1 VHVRDRERVRG
12 AAAAVVAAIAL
23 VAAGCG
29 GSDDAEA
36 ARGGTL
42 VVAEDQAPANLNVL
56 LADGVSVT
64 GQRIATNVLQNLLTV
79 DETGAYVP
87 QLAESV
93 PSGDDLVEG
102 PLRVTFRIRPEAR
115 WSDGRPVT
123 AADVAF
129 TWRTMTDPDNEV
141 ASRTGWDR
149 ITAVTPGR
157 TATGGACAP
166 ATCVT
171 VAFDGDYAPW
181 REVFSVS
188 GANYV
193 LPEHVLRGRDFDT
206 AWSDGGIVGSGPFT
220 LESYRP
226 RVRAVLA
233 ADPDW
238 WGADDTGGG
247 PFLDRIVVDFLDSSG
262 AALTALRQGEAQLA
276 SPPPDPALIRRAR
289 GLDGVEVQAVP
300 SSFFEYIILNTAQPP
315 LDDPLVRRALAH
327 AIDRQQ
333 IVDVLL
339 EDSAPVLQS
348 ILRPFQLGFTPA
360 FARYDHDPAAAAALL
375 EQAGWERGDDGIFA
389 KDGRPLEIPLVT
401 TSEGELRTSTA
412 RLIAEQAAAAG
423 IRVRPQPLSSDR
435 VFGQVLGSDDFSA
448 VMIASGG
455 PVDPSVT
462 GQLASD
468 QIPSEENG
476 FAGQNVYR
484 WSDPEADRL
493 MRLSD
498 RQVDD
503 AARAASL
510 ERVQEIVAEGVP
522 LIPLYQQPN
531 TVAYASGLRGVRQN
545 PSQAEVFW
553 NSGEWS
559 LG

>member
-1 VHVRDRERVRG
+1 V
-12 AAAAVVAAIAL
+12 L
-23 VAAGCG
+23 VAAVALFAVGCG
-29 GSDDAEA
+29 GSDDDAEA
-36 ARGGTL
+36 TRGGTL

-87 QLAESV
+87 QLAEAV
-93 PSGDDLVEG
+93 PSGEDLVEG

-129 TWRTMTDPDNEV
+129 TWRTMTDPANEV

-157 TATGGACAP
+157 TATGGECAP

-181 REVFSVS
+181 REIFSVS

-193 LPEHVLRGRDFDT
+193 LPEHVLRGEDFDT
-206 AWSDGGIVGSGPFT
+206 VWSDGGIVGSGPFT

-262 AALTALRQGEAQLA
+262 AALTAVRQGEAQLV

-315 LDDPLVRRALAH
+315 LDDPRVRQALAH

-360 FARYDHDPAAAAALL
+360 YERYDHDPAAAAALL
-375 EQAGWERGDDGIFA
+375 EQAGWVRGDDGIFA
-389 KDGRPLEIPLVT
+389 QDGRPLEIPLVT

-412 RLIAEQAAAAG
+412 LLIAEQAAEAG
-423 IRVRPQPLSSDR
+423 IRVLPEPLSADR
-435 VFGQVLGSDDFSA
+435 VFGQVLASDDFSA

-545 PSQAEVFW
+545 PTQAEVFW

-559 LG
+559 LD